1 MFIFL
6 RWLVNLIQFIWLLW
20 LWLCFFICLSLFILT
35 LLFSQLPH
43 YRATVEYG
51 LNAFLTQSLSL
62 GALATD
68 WRAGQPQLTLSRV
81 RLGDTFDLAE
91 AEITLDLW
99 GSLTQAQLL
108 TQNIHLKFQ
117 TLQLPTA
124 AQTEQLNFTERILF
138 NWLLQQPQITIELDQ
153 LTGLTAELSDFRVQ
167 KTITQIQAQARFSLS
182 SLHVHK
188 VIFNGHYQPTAVNPL
203 TGQLTLE
210 QLQVFKTAD
219 SKQPLMAIPQLDAQ
233 LHLTAAGHIEISQL
247 LLKQH
252 HFQQTVPITVHLQ
265 TAQSAL
271 SLSAQFE
278 TLSLAKSHIWFT
290 DPQLRAWLKATQGQL
305 QQCQGHYQ
313 APHWQ
318 IDCQLTALALQ
329 PHTEIPLGINA
340 LSAQLHLESKRGRLT
355 IPAQAVKLHIP
366 QWYPTP
372 IAFKQVAGQL
382 DWHRDTQGHWHVT
395 TPELTLTDHHNT
407 SMSLNGQFTYPN
419 IKMDIALNGS
429 LTHLRQYVPASYRP
443 QGWSDV
449 QISGQLA
456 TARLNLQGTLNDIQL
471 VNAAAELKHTQ
482 IHYQVDNATQMAVDI
497 GSGQLQLQPE
507 QGVLQFKQA
516 QARLTASQFYTQ
528 PLTMTQLQ
536 GSLRWHRQAQQWR
549 LSTDDLQAHSH
560 RLPIQV
566 RGHIDIPRGPGEP
579 RSDLTL
585 ELGQIPLKHIS
596 RYFPDKRLTPLVNWF
611 DHALTQGS
619 MQRGTLHL
627 QGPIDQLLENLTAE
641 IEVNQARIHYAQHWP
656 PLTQVNAQI
665 AIKQN
670 QLTVTALQG
679 QLLTQQIQK
688 IQVDIPQLVTQP
700 TQLKLKGQLIG
711 PAQDGLRFIAQSPLH
726 KTIALSEQRFSLDGN
741 MQLGLQL
748 TLPLGQSKQTTQ
760 LQGQID
766 FEQTTLKDN
775 ILDINIAAINGR
787 LTFTEDNVT
796 AEQLRG
802 QWLNTPIECSIL
814 TLKAPKRTQVRLRG
828 PAHQQFLTQLV
839 DHYLVNASGLVN
851 VSGQTHWSAL
861 LEWPHEH
868 TAAPQFSLATD
879 LTGLAIHLP
888 PPLQKTA
895 SQSRPLRIQAQL
907 SAQQPYQ
914 LKLHYGQIA
923 NGILEINSKGLVRG
937 GVIFGTQ
944 AAQLPAEQQLTVGG
958 QMAQFSLTQWLD
970 KATSKV
976 ATTPALPLLLDVHFQ
991 QLELLGQFF
1000 TNVAIQARYQEQN
1013 GQIAVTGDHIEGQ
1026 IRLESKPRRVQLA
1039 FNQLALAP
1047 SPQSSTTTTLD
1058 PRQLPGLSFYCRS
1071 LQLGEITLDE
1081 VNLKTYAQPNG
1092 LKLALS
1098 STTPEDLELN
1108 LEGQWRYQAQHHQ
1121 THMQLQ
1127 LSSLDIQQLF
1137 QKLGYQQPP
1146 IVGTFGRIS
1155 ADVSWQNA
1163 PYRFEKH
1170 TLAGNLSLLMLDG
1183 HLVDIEPGAAGRVFG
1198 LFDIPT
1204 LSRRLSLDFSDV
1216 LDQGL
1221 GFASLSGF
1229 FNLDKGQAYTD
1240 DLTLQAPAAHIKFRG
1255 KTNLVTQ
1262 EYDQQVTVIPH
1273 VSNTLPVAG
1282 VLAGGLGI
1290 GAAALLIQQLVR
1302 SEIEQAIHYRYQVR
1316 GPWSQPEVISLS
1328 HHNAT
1333 SR

>member
-51 LNAFLTQSLSL
+51 LNAFLTQSISL

-68 WRAGQPQLTLSRV
+68 WRAGQPRLTLSRV
-81 RLGDTFDLAE
+81 RLGDTFDLTE
-91 AEITLDLW
+91 VDITLDLW

-108 TQNIHLKFQ
+108 TQNIHLKFK
-117 TLQLPTA
+117 TLQLPTDT
-124 AQTEQLNFTERILF
+124 QTEQLNFTERILF
-138 NWLLQQPQITIELDQ
+138 NWLLQQPQITIKLDQ
-153 LTGLTAELSDFRVQ
+153 LRGLTAELSDFRLH
-167 KTITQIQAQARFSLS
+167 KTLSQIQAQARFSLNS
-182 SLHVHK
+182 FHVHK
-188 VIFNGHYQPTAVNPL
+188 VIFNGHYQPTAVKPL

-210 QLQVFKTAD
+210 QLQVFKTA
-219 SKQPLMAIPQLDAQ
+219 KQQLLAIPQLHAQ

-252 HFQQTVPITVHLQ
+252 HFQQIVPIRIRLQ
-265 TAQSAL
+265 MAQSAL
-271 SLSAQFE
+271 SLSAQLE
-278 TLSLAKSHIWFT
+278 ALSLSKSHIWFT
-290 DPQLRAWLKATQGQL
+290 DPQLRTWLKASQGQL

-313 APHWQ
+313 VSDWQ
-318 IDCQLTALALQ
+318 IDCQLTALVLQ

-355 IPAQAVKLHIP
+355 IPAQAVKLDIP
-366 QWYPTP
+366 PWYPAP
-372 IAFKQVAGQL
+372 IAFKQVGGQL
-382 DWHRDTQGHWHVT
+382 DWHRDTQGHWHLT
-395 TPELTLTDHHNT
+395 TQELTVTDHHNT
-407 SMSLNGQFTYPN
+407 SMILNGELTYPH

-429 LTHLRQYVPASYRP
+429 LAQLRQYVPASYWP
-443 QGWSDV
+443 QEWSEV

-456 TARLNLQGTLNDIQL
+456 TARLSLQGALNDIQL
-471 VNAAAELKHTQ
+471 INATAELKHTQ
-482 IHYQVDNATQMAVDI
+482 IHYQVDKSTQIAVNID
-497 GSGQLQLQPE
+497 SGQLQLQSD
-507 QGVLQFKQA
+507 QGVLQLKQA

-536 GSLRWHRQAQQWR
+536 GRLRWHRQAQKWR

-566 RGHIDIPRGPGEP
+566 NGHIDIPGGQ
-579 RSDLTL
+579 SDLTL

-596 RYFPDKRLTPLVNWF
+596 RYFPDKHLTHLVNWF
-611 DHALTQGS
+611 DHALTEGY

-627 QGPIDQLLENLTAE
+627 QGPVDQLLENLTAE
-641 IEVNQARIHYAQHWP
+641 IEVHQARIHYAQHWP
-656 PLTQVNAQI
+656 PLTQINAQI

-670 QLTVTALQG
+670 QLTITAAQG
-679 QLLTQQIQK
+679 QLLSHHIQK
-688 IQVDIPQLVTQP
+688 VQVEIPQLVTQA
-700 TQLKLKGQLIG
+700 TQLKLNGRLTG

-726 KTIALSEQRFSLDGN
+726 NTIALSEQRFSLTGT

-760 LQGQID
+760 LRGQID
-766 FEQTTLKDN
+766 FEQTTLKDKV
-775 ILDINIAAINGR
+775 LDINIAAINGS

-796 AEQLRG
+796 AEQLKG
-802 QWLNTPIECSIL
+802 QWLNTPIECAIL
-814 TLKAPKRTQVRLRG
+814 TLKAPKRTQVRIRG
-828 PAHQQFLTQLV
+828 QADQHFLTQLV
-839 DHYLVNASGLVN
+839 QQYLPNVSELVEA
-851 VSGQTHWSAL
+851 SGQTHWSAS
-861 LEWPHEH
+861 LEWPYEH

-879 LTGLAIHLP
+879 LTGLAIDLP

-907 SAQQPYQ
+907 PAQQPYQ
-914 LKLHYGQIA
+914 LELHYGQIA
-923 NGILEINSKGLVRG
+923 NGILEINSKGFVRG

-944 AAQLPAEQQLTVGG
+944 AARLPVQQQLTVGG

-970 KATSKV
+970 KATSKK
-976 ATTPALPLLLDVHFQ
+976 ATTTPALPLLLDVHFQ
-991 QLELLGQFF
+991 KLELLGQFF

-1026 IRLESKPRRVQLA
+1026 IRLESTGAQLA
-1039 FNQLALAP
+1039 FKQLTLAP
-1047 SPQSSTTTTLD
+1047 PPQASTTTTLD

-1081 VNLKTYAQPNG
+1081 VNLNTYAQPNG

-1098 STTPEDLELN
+1098 STTPKDLELN
-1108 LEGQWRYQAQHHQ
+1108 LEGQWRYQAQKHQ
-1121 THMQLQ
+1121 TQVQLQ

-1146 IVGTFGRIS
+1146 IVGTLGRIS

-1204 LSRRLSLDFSDV
+1204 LSQRLSLDFSDV

-1221 GFASLSGF
+1221 GFTSLNGF
-1229 FNLDKGQAYTD
+1229 FTLNQGQAYTN

-1255 KTNLVTQ
+1255 TTNLVTQ

-1290 GAAALLIQQLVR
+1290 GAAALLIQQLVQ
-1302 SEIEQAIHYRYQVR
+1302 SEIERAIHYRYQVT
-1316 GPWSQPEVISLS
+1316 GPWNQPQVISLT
-1328 HHNAT
+1328 HQQ
-1333 SR
+1333 